1 MVLATLLL
9 LSPTISN
16 ADVGKVTEQT
26 GPTEIKRNNNV
37 VPSSVSSEIEMS
49 DIVTTANSK
58 TNITF
63 KDDTKVQITEQSKLV
78 IDTFVYDGEKK
89 TGKLGIKMALGTI
102 KYASGQIAK
111 NDPQQ
116 VVVETPTAT
125 IGVRGT
131 DFSGTV
137 DETGKSTIILLPSC
151 PQGWKNIEKDCIV
164 GKILVT
170 TDLGGTIMLTKAFE
184 SVTIN
189 SSVTTPKSA
198 ILNLNLDQINNM
210 LIVTPPKPADQNNI
224 KTTGKAFNFLDED
237 FLNKDMLQ
245 YDGLN
250 KNALDEFKGVNK
262 DFLSSDYLVNFLD
275 ISASQMLGNELDQF
289 GKLLPKYTKDSGI
302 KYYVENE
309 MVVLSRETLN
319 HYVEIGM
326 STTRNATLNFS
337 QDGQNIKQL
346 VNGPGTTTINI
357 KQGN

>member
-1 MVLATLLL
+1 
-9 LSPTISN
+9 
-16 ADVGKVTEQT
+16 
-26 GPTEIKRNNNV
+26 
-37 VPSSVSSEIEMS
+37 
-49 DIVTTANSK
+49 
-58 TNITF
+58 
-63 KDDTKVQITEQSKLV
+63 
-78 IDTFVYDGEKK
+78 
-89 TGKLGIKMALGTI
+89 
-102 KYASGQIAK
+102 
-111 NDPQQ
+111 
-116 VVVETPTAT
+116 
-125 IGVRGT
+125 
-131 DFSGTV
+131 
-137 DETGKSTIILLPSC
+137 
-151 PQGWKNIEKDCIV
+151 
-164 GKILVT
+164 
-170 TDLGGTIMLTKAFE
+170 
-184 SVTIN
+184 
-189 SSVTTPKSA
+189 
-198 ILNLNLDQINNM
+198 
-210 LIVTPPKPADQNNI
+210 
-224 KTTGKAFNFLDED
+224 
-237 FLNKDMLQ
+237 MLQ